1 MNKHLCERCY
11 NREEDN
17 LVFNGARYVKQAICV
32 YGMQLFPRSFNCN
45 KFEPEADDASIDG

>member
-1 MNKHLCERCY
+1 MDKPLCERCA
-11 NREEDN
+11 NREDDN